1 MGIREAIL
9 EDWKRQGHQQGLEQ
23 GLEQAAQTKKEFEE
37 KQKLT
42 ILNLQKEGFSN
53 QKISTIMRISVD
65 EVLRL
70 IEEK

>member
-9 EDWKRQGHQQGLEQ
+9 EDWKRQGLEQ
-23 GLEQAAQTKKEFEE
+23 GIAQTKKEFEE

-53 QKISTIMRISVD
+53 QKISTIMRISIE

-70 IEEK
+70 IDKKED